1 MVNCGRTNTGAS
13 TSMIVGAATAS
24 LAAGILVRRC
34 CTTWSTRSKESA
46 SADARRAGDSQHT
59 SSTDGSRLVFIT
71 GASGSGKTT
80 LGEALRKFYG
90 FVHIDGDRW
99 TAGLNPVSDGLPPSQ
114 EELQT
119 EVQTKQN
126 RLSVSYN

>member
-1 MVNCGRTNTGAS
+1 MDGSLIRTLS
-13 TSMIVGAATAS
+13 TPAILGGAAVS
-24 LAAGILVRRC
+24 LAAGAFVRQCWC
-34 CTTWSTRSKESA
+34 CSCSTETVEGGSNTGHDNSA
-46 SADARRAGDSQHT
+46 SARKPVIAGSQ
-59 SSTDGSRLVFIT
+59 LVFVT

-80 LGEALRKFYG
+80 LGEALRQYYG

-119 EVQTKQN
+119 EVCT
-126 RLSVSYN
+126 